1 MGLVN
6 EKIVLDFYLEQM
18 EKDNIKF
25 LQGRDSFKQDIE
37 REILRLKAAEE
48 MNEKIVAAKELWKL
62 LFEASMSYI
71 DNDKRGYDDLFKYFD
86 EFVNF
91 EELIFASDSFYRD
104 HTLHCLWVYFL
115 GEYLKKHDDFKDKF
129 DDENSL
135 GVIVIKNLSN
145 CLKNSKHSAIFK
157 EPLSLLDKVV
167 KLLENG
173 DSIRCISALTH
184 DLGYPI
190 KKINKINKCIKNILP
205 YFAINNYDEFNFNYS
220 EIQQNY
226 INCFIEFITN
236 DIVANI
242 MPHPDSVR
250 IKEIFDKVFSYFIS
264 MDDFAKVKN
273 GKDLHMIIVHDDE
286 ISKLNKDELE
296 ILKINI
302 GIKAEIRRNVTDT
315 LRYTNDFEQYEHGIM
330 SAFLLMKTLSAFNTA
345 KFKYTD
351 STKLNLGNVDIFR
364 IDNFQ
369 KILQAITNHTS
380 SKFQINNIK
389 EYSEFLI
396 IIDELEEFSRISR
409 ANQNRQYVNEFCK
422 TDISIVDDYLQ
433 VDFIFDNKNLEHLD
447 PEFAF
452 KNRCKRFLT
461 LFKIDSL
468 DEDVKIRLRCISK
481 LPYDNNIYTLEISKK
496 YANITIN
503 GEEQN
508 IPKYLKSKIFYTKEE
523 YMEL

>member
-18 EKDNIKF
+18 KNDNIKF

-37 REILRLKAAEE
+37 KAILKLKAAEE

-129 DDENSL
+129 DDANNQDA
-135 GVIVIKNLSN
+135 IVIKNLTN
-145 CLKNSKHSAIFK
+145 CLKNSKHSAMFK
-157 EPLSLLDKVV
+157 EPLSLLDRTA

-173 DSIRCISALTH
+173 DSIRCVSALTH

-205 YFAINNYDEFNFNYS
+205 FFSINKYDEFNFNYS

-236 DIVANI
+236 DIEANI
-242 MPHPDSVR
+242 ISYPESEKE
-250 IKEIFDKVFSYFIS
+250 KEIFDKVFSFLKSI
-264 MDDFAKVKN
+264 DDFKKITN
-273 GKDLHMIIVHDDE
+273 GEDLPMLIVNDDE
-286 ISKLNKDELE
+286 ISKLNNKELE
-296 ILKINI
+296 ILKINVGVTAKI
-302 GIKAEIRRNVTDT
+302 IKNVTDN

-330 SAFLLMKTLSAFNTA
+330 SAFLLMKTLSSFNTA

-351 STKLNLGNVDIFR
+351 STKLNLNNVDFFR

-380 SKFQINNIK
+380 SKYQIKNIK

-433 VDFIFDNKNLEHLD
+433 VDFIFDNENLEHLD

-461 LFKIDSL
+461 LFNIDSL

-481 LPYDNNIYTLEISKK
+481 LPYDNNVYTLEISKK
-496 YANITIN
+496 YANIMIN
-503 GEEQN
+503 DEEQN
-508 IPKYLKSKIFYTKEE
+508 IPMYLKSKIFYTKEE
-523 YMEL
+523 YMKQ